1 MSGKWF
7 FSFPLLTI
15 LIILLTGCATRGAV
29 TNVQAEDARST
40 IEVTLNDVIEVTL
53 AGNITTGYTWEWD
66 KPGSSILEL
75 QGEPEYKAES
85 DLVGAPGAQ
94 VFKFNPIS
102 AGTEELHL
110 IYHRTFEPDVP
121 PLEEFMV
128 TIEVK

>member
-1 MSGKWF
+1 MFGKWL

-15 LIILLTGCATRGAV
+15 IFILLSGCSTKGTV
-29 TNVQAEDARST
+29 TKVRAEDAGST
-40 IEVTLNDVIEVTL
+40 IEVTSNDVIEVTL

-75 QGEPEYKAES
+75 QDEPEYKAES

-94 VFKFNPIS
+94 IFKFNPIS

-128 TIEVK
+128 TIKVK